1 MRGKREKEKHKI
13 TLNRT
18 WQVGLIDGM
27 LVMEFVLLLF
37 KHAKR
42 RRGLGEENIPIHNVM
57 QH

>member
-1 MRGKREKEKHKI
+1 MRRKTKKKHDI

-27 LVMEFVLLLF
+27 LVMGFVLLLF

-42 RRGLGEENIPIHNVM
+42 RRGLGEENIPIHNVVE
-57 QH
+57 HW